1 MIQEDIS
8 PKQKTGHLQSMNALN
23 KMANV
28 IQFENR
34 ISEAEQKV
42 LDERARNIRKLKSIR
57 GYLTG
62 LKTVRA

>member
-1 MIQEDIS
+1 
-8 PKQKTGHLQSMNALN
+8 MNALN

-28 IQFENR
+28 IQFKNR